1 MTDMSAI
8 VGAGFPRPTGWRT
21 QPLRIPPSRLPF
33 TCRPSGAL
41 GYFVIA
47 SFYKHAAP
55 LGLKTDALTCRPPGA
70 LGYFVI
76 ASFYKHAA
84 PLGLKTDALTCRP
97 SGALGYFVIAPFYK
111 HVAPLGLKAGSNR
124 L

>member
-21 QPLRIPPSRLPF
+21 RPVRIPLPVF
-33 TCRPSGAL
+33 RITCRPSGAL

-47 SFYKHAAP
+47 PFYKHAAP
-55 LGLKTDALTCRPPGA
+55 LGLKTDALTCRP
-70 LGYFVI
+70 
-76 ASFYKHAA
+76 S
-84 PLGLKTDALTCRP
+84 LKTDALTCRP

-111 HVAPLGLKAGSNR
+111 HVAPLGLNASP
-124 L
+124 LLTFPLSHFLVFPS